1 MNSPKCSQLKAK
13 LNVYMTSSACHS
25 TNRCGSPTA
34 SSGSSSK
41 AKTGAGPEYHKNGS
55 DTTVWQ
61 LGKTT
66 AAEPDNGTERDPN
79 CNWREHRGRP
89 KSVDQTD
96 KDVQA

>member
-1 MNSPKCSQLKAK
+1 MANKGQYNQSTKQYHSMNSPKCSQLKAK

-34 SSGSSSK
+34 SSSSSSK

-61 LGKTT
+61 VG
-66 AAEPDNGTERDPN
+66 E
-79 CNWREHRGRP
+79 
-89 KSVDQTD
+89 
-96 KDVQA
+96 